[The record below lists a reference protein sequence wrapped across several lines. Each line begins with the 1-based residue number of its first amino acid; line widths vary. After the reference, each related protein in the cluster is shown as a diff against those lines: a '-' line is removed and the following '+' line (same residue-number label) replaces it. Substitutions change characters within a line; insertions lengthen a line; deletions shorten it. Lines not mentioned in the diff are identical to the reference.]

1 MQKFLLLGCVLTA
14 APAFAQS
21 TDSKPRDMRVGEA
34 QVVSN
39 RATSRTPIAYSNV
52 GKEEIEARNFGQD
65 IPMLL
70 STLPGVVATS
80 DAGNGIGYTAFR
92 VRGTDASRINITAN
106 GIPLNDAESQAVFWV
121 NMGDFASSL
130 QDLQLQRGVGT
141 STNGAGAFGASLNML
156 TARTSNKPFGEVN
169 ASFGSFDTY
178 KATLKGGTGVMK
190 NGWALDG
197 RLSHLQS
204 DGYRDRAWAKLNSYF
219 AQATHYSGATMFK
232 LLAFGGKEQTYHA
245 WHGISREQLKTN
257 RTFNPNGEIK
267 KGVYYPNQTDNY
279 FQQHAQALLT
289 HQFSNELSFSGALH
303 YTYGTGYYEEYKK
316 NRKLKEYNIPT
327 FELNGE
333 AQKKADLVR
342 EKHLLNHF
350 FGGNWAMHY
359 NTQRWDLVGGLA
371 LNHYIGHHFGHV
383 NWVKDAPMQPSKH
396 HEYYRNLGLKTDENL
411 FLRANYKVG
420 GGLSLYTDLQYRFI
434 DYSIEGTSDK
444 KPVLDVEKNFHFF
457 NPKVGLTYR
466 PSRHHTLYASV
477 AMAHREPAR
486 NSYTEAFAMHE
497 PKAERLIDAEWG
509 YKFRSGHWMAGV
521 NAYYMHYKD
530 QLVPN
535 GRKNEIGEDILEN
548 VPTSFR
554 SGVEFEAAW
563 TPCRHFSWGTNV
575 SLSEN
580 KIKDYTAYL
589 YDGDHKEYA
598 LPMGETT
605 ISFSPSLTA
614 NNVFT
619 LRPIRNLDIA
629 LTTQY
634 VGRQYLDNMQMEAN
648 SLDPYCVSHLTAGYT
663 FAVAG
668 KSVKLT
674 AAVYNVFD
682 HEYEVN
688 GYAWSYIADP
698 ATKSIGSGS
707 AYYPMAGR
715 NFLLNLSVKF

>member
-1 MQKFLLLGCVLTA
+1 MQKFLLLGCALTA
-14 APAFAQS
+14 APALAQKTDNS
-21 TDSKPRDMRVGEA
+21 TREVHMGEA

-39 RATSRTPIAYSNV
+39 RATSRTPIAYSNM
-52 GKEEIEARNFGQD
+52 GKEEIEAHNFGQD

-106 GIPLNDAESQAVFWV
+106 GIPLNDSESQTVFWV

-141 STNGAGAFGASLNML
+141 STNGAGAFGASLNTL
-156 TARTSNKPFGEVN
+156 TARTPNKPFGEVN

-178 KATLKGGTGVMK
+178 KATLKGGTGVMT

-204 DGYRDRAWAKLNSYF
+204 DGYRDRGWAKLNSYF

-245 WHGISREQLKTN
+245 WDGISRKQLKDN

-267 KGVYYPNQTDNY
+267 DGVYYPNQTDNY

-289 HQFSNELSFSGALH
+289 HKFSNELSLSSALH

-316 NRKLKEYNIPT
+316 NRKLKEYNLPS
-327 FELNGE
+327 FDLNGE

-342 EKHLLNHF
+342 EKHLQNHF
-350 FGGNWAMHY
+350 FGGNSTLHY
-359 NTQRWDLVGGLA
+359 NTERWDIVSGLA
-371 LNHYIGHHFGHV
+371 LNHYIGDHFGHV
-383 NWVKDAPMQPSKH
+383 NWVKGAPTQPSKE
-396 HEYYRNLGLKTDENL
+396 HEYYRNRGLKTDGNL
-411 FLRANYKVG
+411 FFRTNYKVAST
-420 GGLSLYTDLQYRFI
+420 LNLFADLQYRFI
-434 DYSIEGTSDK
+434 NYSIDGTSDK
-444 KPVLDVEKNFHFF
+444 KPMLDVKKDFHFF
-457 NPKVGLTYR
+457 NPKFGLTYQ
-466 PSRHHTLYASV
+466 PSRNHTLYASV
-477 AMAHREPAR
+477 AVAHREPAR
-486 NSYTEAFAMHE
+486 NSYTEAFATHE
-497 PKAERLIDAEWG
+497 PRVERLIDTEWG
-509 YKFRSGHWMAGV
+509 YKFRSRHWMAGV

-530 QLVPN
+530 QFVAN
-535 GRKNEIGEDILEN
+535 GQYNEIGEAVLEN

-554 SGVEFEAAW
+554 SGVEFEGAW
-563 TPCRHFSWGTNV
+563 TPCRHFSWAANV

-589 YDGDHKEYA
+589 YDTDYKEYA

-605 ISFSPSLTA
+605 IAFSPSLTA
-614 NNVFT
+614 NSILSF
-619 LRPIRNLDIA
+619 RPTRSWDIA

-634 VGRQYLDNMQMEAN
+634 VGRQYLDNMQMKEN
-648 SLDPYCVSHLTAGYT
+648 SLDAYCVSHLTAAYS
-663 FAVAG
+663 FAMAG
-668 KSVKLT
+668 KDVKLT
-674 AAVYNVFD
+674 AAIYNLLN
-682 HEYEVN
+682 HEYETN
-688 GYAWSYIADP
+688 GYSMSYIANP
-698 ATKSIGSGS
+698 ATKSIGSDPRF
-707 AYYPMAGR
+707 YPMAGR
-715 NFLLNLSVKF
+715 NFMLNVSVKF